1 MLVYPNTMIMAN
13 NPIPDNVPDLME
25 SDFGTIVLITDPR
38 SDVYLNQYRK
48 LICPPSETP
57 NSETV
62 KEI

>member
-1 MLVYPNTMIMAN
+1 MIMVN

-38 SDVYLNQYRK
+38 SDVYLNQYRE